1 MVKKISRIGKS
12 KRHRSERLA
21 ENSSKSASGSGTIS
35 AATEGSIGS
44 APPGT
49 ATQEGSTAPLLSPL
63 RSMRSDGATVPTRSS
78 TQLNRP
84 QVTLLDQSQPSS
96 SVAFSASNDEELMG
110 IVEETTGFQD
120 PRDQEHWTLHKEI
133 LWDRQQKY
141 KAAENAL
148 IAARD
153 SQPVRIRND
162 LAFAKNLG
170 GSMNKLLTRAAEAY
184 LSLGSAII
192 AVAAC
197 AGLFTAPKH
206 SFCERIDYGD
216 AFRSAMILKYTIWF
230 RKGCSLRNT
239 GLIPACVMAGAGG
252 RFMAHPTNALG
263 LQLVDVHPDQPI
275 LRFIPPP
282 PDGYRT
288 DRPSTE
294 SENP

>member
-1 MVKKISRIGKS
+1 MVKKNPRFE
-12 KRHRSERLA
+12 RRRSERLA
-21 ENSSKSASGSGTIS
+21 RKPSQSAGGSGTPS
-35 AATEGSIGS
+35 TATEGSIGS

-49 ATQEGSTAPLLSPL
+49 ATQEGSTAALLLPP
-63 RSMRSDGATVPTRSS
+63 RSMRSDGSTAPARSS
-78 TQLNRP
+78 TQIDRP
-84 QVTLLDQSQPSS
+84 RVTLLDQSQPSS
-96 SVAFSASNDEELMG
+96 SIAFSAPNDEELMG
-110 IVEETTGFQD
+110 IVEETTGFPD
-120 PRDQEHWTLHKEI
+120 PRHQEHWRLHKEI
-133 LWDRQQKY
+133 LRDRQQKY
-141 KAAENAL
+141 KAAEDTL
-148 IAARD
+148 IAGRD

-170 GSMNKLLTRAAEAY
+170 GSMNKLLTRAAETY
-184 LSLGSAII
+184 LNLGSAII

-206 SFCERIDYGD
+206 SFCEQIDYGD

-252 RFMAHPTNALG
+252 RFMAHPTNGLG

-275 LRFIPPP
+275 LRFIPLP

-288 DRPSTE
+288 DRPSTD